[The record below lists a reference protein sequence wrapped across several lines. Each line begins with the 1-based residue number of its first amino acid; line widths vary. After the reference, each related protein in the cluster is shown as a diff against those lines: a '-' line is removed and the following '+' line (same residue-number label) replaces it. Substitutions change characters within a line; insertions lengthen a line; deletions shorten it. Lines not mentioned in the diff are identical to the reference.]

1 MKALN
6 AKRWLPPMAI
16 KLFAGILICLAMSA
30 TVLAVS
36 DGKTR
41 QRANEALKNGDY
53 ENAEKQFR
61 ELLAKDAHDKE
72 ARLGLSFALL
82 KQRMLQDAYDHAAR
96 VVLTD
101 PLSSRAHALL
111 GSVILASGDFQNSV
125 EEFRTFLASR
135 TRGAVHSRA
144 G

>member
-1 MKALN
+1 MQALN

-16 KLFAGILICLAMSA
+16 KLFAGILVCLAMSA
-30 TVLAVS
+30 SILAVS
-36 DGKTR
+36 DTKSR

-82 KQRMLQDAYDHAAR
+82 KSSLIPVGDLRADEHA
-96 VVLTD
+96 D
-101 PLSSRAHALL
+101 DDN
-111 GSVILASGDFQNSV
+111 G
-125 EEFRTFLASR
+125 
-135 TRGAVHSRA
+135 
-144 G
+144 